1 MSFYR
6 DSYGGNKG
14 RNSYGSY
21 NKGGR
26 GQRFG
31 DPEPISQVNEPI
43 DSFNKNFLSVDIN
56 ESEQAVSE
64 FRRENEM
71 KIFGENIPAPAFG
84 FDKAGFEQEIVDF
97 FTKTKKYEKPTPIQS
112 QGWTMAMSGRDMI
125 GVAATGSGKTF
136 SFLIPAFIHAADQ
149 PPLREGDGPIVVIMA
164 PTRELATQIEN
175 DATEL
180 TQLKCFSSLRTHC
193 VYGGAG
199 IVPQK
204 RALING
210 VEILVATPGRLIDL
224 NNQGFA
230 PLNRCTFFSA
240 RRSR

>member
-97 FTKTKKYEKPTPIQS
+97 FTKTKKYEKTNTNS
-112 QGWTMAMSGRDMI
+112 
-125 GVAATGSGKTF
+125 VTGMDNGNVWKRYDWCSSYRKWEN
-136 SFLIPAFIHAADQ
+136 IFIFD
-149 PPLREGDGPIVVIMA
+149 
-164 PTRELATQIEN
+164 
-175 DATEL
+175 
-180 TQLKCFSSLRTHC
+180 SC
-193 VYGGAG
+193 VYPCSRPTTFERRRWSNCCDYGANEG
-199 IVPQK
+199 ISYT
-204 RALING
+204 N
-210 VEILVATPGRLIDL
+210 
-224 NNQGFA
+224 
-230 PLNRCTFFSA
+230 
-240 RRSR
+240 